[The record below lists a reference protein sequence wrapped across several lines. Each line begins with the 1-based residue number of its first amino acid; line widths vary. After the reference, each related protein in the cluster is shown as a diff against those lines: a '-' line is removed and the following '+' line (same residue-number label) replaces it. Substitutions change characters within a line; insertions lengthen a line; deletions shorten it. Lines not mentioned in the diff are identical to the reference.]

1 MGAACC
7 KAKEVDIATEKTNKG
22 KPGPVG
28 NTTPRKGGNEAK
40 SKFLDSINR
49 TVESVFQN
57 GEYSC
62 FI

>member
-7 KAKEVDIATEKTNKG
+7 EAKVDIATEKTNKG

-40 SKFLDSINR
+40 SVFLESINR

>member
-7 KAKEVDIATEKTNKG
+7 EAKVDIATEKNNNG

-28 NTTPRKGGNEAK
+28 NIITPRKGGNEAK
-40 SKFLDSINR
+40 SKFLESINR